1 MSPIQ
6 SVEIRIPD
14 RDVFWPSNT
23 DPRFSFYISAVCV
36 SALCVSAIS
45 AEGRLR
51 SLTPVR
57 QRGE

>member
-23 DPRFSFYISAVCV
+23 D
-36 SALCVSAIS
+36 
-45 AEGRLR
+45 
-51 SLTPVR
+51 LTFLLHQCCMR
-57 QRGE
+57 QCFMR

>member
-14 RDVFWPSNT
+14 RDVCWLSNT

-57 QRGE
+57 